1 MKFSEFYLCF
11 TILVKFDIY
20 FLGLPLEEVFG
31 VKNITDNLLYLWP
44 LKNLKESAILV
55 KLFWYKVFVHWK
67 LKILNFLMDFV
78 LNLLQFLGLLVT
90 ATRGLASQV
99 KEAEFELSVS
109 HETTDNEPLQDK
121 TPAYWT
127 KFFAKLRYIGF
138 HTWSKMLR

>member
-1 MKFSEFYLCF
+1 
-11 TILVKFDIY
+11 
-20 FLGLPLEEVFG
+20 
-31 VKNITDNLLYLWP
+31 
-44 LKNLKESAILV
+44 
-55 KLFWYKVFVHWK
+55 
-67 LKILNFLMDFV
+67 MDFV

-127 KFFAKLRYIGF
+127 KSFAKLRYIGF
-138 HTWSKMLR
+138 HTWSKMWDNVIFRSFYLYEHFVIYSRVPPHLTRCSCVLFNLPPILNGWVTRDFILEFAYHIPAYIMISGFYW

>member
-1 MKFSEFYLCF
+1 M
-11 TILVKFDIY
+11 
-20 FLGLPLEEVFG
+20 
-31 VKNITDNLLYLWP
+31 
-44 LKNLKESAILV
+44 
-55 KLFWYKVFVHWK
+55 H
-67 LKILNFLMDFV
+67 FV

-109 HETTDNEPLQDK
+109 HETTDNEPLHDK

-127 KFFAKLRYIGF
+127 KFFAKLQYIGF